1 MINSTWNRIS
11 SLKVFHVLLYQ
22 RSSILQEFLLS
33 LSYSMICFWIDWV
46 RMYKY
51 TKIKRLDSRE
61 ITSIAK
67 EQTRDEN
74 STSFE
79 SSPKINRMLITR
91 PILACE
97 NMFLLALRHWGRFA
111 GRNRCFRRLDTFA
124 YNESLKDLTSLPHHQ
139 HVAHKNSFS
148 RPLMAFRCGQNYTDG
163 KNMLKT

>member
-1 MINSTWNRIS
+1 
-11 SLKVFHVLLYQ
+11 
-22 RSSILQEFLLS
+22 
-33 LSYSMICFWIDWV
+33 MICFRIDWV

-97 NMFLLALRHWGRFA
+97 NICFYSLFATGDVSRGETNVFA
-111 GRNRCFRRLDTFA
+111 G
-124 YNESLKDLTSLPHHQ
+124 
-139 HVAHKNSFS
+139 
-148 RPLMAFRCGQNYTDG
+148 
-163 KNMLKT
+163 